1 MLAVALREAIDDHRV
16 STRRHCGEKGE
27 VHRRAVNV
35 LHLDT
40 INLRELLDTALHL
53 HGLGRLVAE
62 ALDEVFGSLDLLL
75 LILVGT
81 ALLLKA
87 LLT

>member
-1 MLAVALREAIDDHRV
+1 M
-16 STRRHCGEKGE
+16 
-27 VHRRAVNV
+27 HRRTVNV

-40 INLRELLDTALHL
+40 VNLRELLDTALYL
-53 HGLGRLVAE
+53 YGLGRLVAE
-62 ALDEVFGSLDLLL
+62 ALDEVFGRLDLLL

-81 ALLLKA
+81 ALLLEA